1 MSVYLRTKFQVSSI
15 IPTRFS
21 QAGGKGGGIILIPF
35 TLEQT
40 PKKLTQISVDEFF
53 GEFIAIL
60 SDFREV
66 NVAYFITKF
75 ILLELFVV
83 YVV

>member
-15 IPTRFS
+15 ILTRFS
-21 QAGGKGGGIILIPF
+21 QAGEEGGIILIPF

-40 PKKLTQISVDEFF
+40 PKKLTQISVDEIL
-53 GEFIAIL
+53 GEIIAIL

-75 ILLELFVV
+75 ILLEFFVV